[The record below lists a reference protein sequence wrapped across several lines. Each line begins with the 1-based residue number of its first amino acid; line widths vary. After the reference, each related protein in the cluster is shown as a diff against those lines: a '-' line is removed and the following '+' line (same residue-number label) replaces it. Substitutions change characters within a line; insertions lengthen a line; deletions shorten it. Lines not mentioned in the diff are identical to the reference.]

1 MKKLLTIAL
10 LFVMLTMVLVTVVNA
25 ATTDTIANELYA
37 IGSKYG
43 MKEAEKVKMEKYL
56 HDYPLSDADCNRILA
71 LAQQAD
77 QIMKDNNTTSYK
89 SLPSDVKAKLKSL
102 AIEAA
107 DIAGVEL
114 DFKTDGIDIYKNSTL
129 IESITASTIGQLAY
143 TGNNVNI
150 AVVVSSVVAIAMVAT
165 VVVRKKL
172 AVNA

>member
-43 MKEAEKVKMEKYL
+43 MKEAEKVKMVKYL

-89 SLPSDVKAKLKSL
+89 SVSSDVKAKLKSL

-114 DFKTDGIDIYKNSTL
+114 DFKTDGVDIYKNGTL
-129 IESITASTIGQLAY
+129 IESITASTVGQLAY
-143 TGNNVNI
+143 TGSNVNI